1 MRLRRKDDQGED
13 AALEARR
20 FSLEAFEVAK
30 AFVRG
35 VYPDEAKVKA
45 AELHERLPAV
55 AARAQAASQDQQP
68 DLNRVLSD
76 ARLDLTFVMA
86 GGERP
91 SSVRLA
97 HFQDDQARQ

>member
-1 MRLRRKDDQGED
+1 MRLRRKDDQGDD
-13 AALEARR
+13 AALEVRR

-35 VYPDEAKVKA
+35 DAAHEAKAKA

-55 AARAQAASQDQQP
+55 AARAQAASQDQP

-76 ARLDLTFVMA
+76 ARLDLTYVMA
-86 GGERP
+86 GGARP